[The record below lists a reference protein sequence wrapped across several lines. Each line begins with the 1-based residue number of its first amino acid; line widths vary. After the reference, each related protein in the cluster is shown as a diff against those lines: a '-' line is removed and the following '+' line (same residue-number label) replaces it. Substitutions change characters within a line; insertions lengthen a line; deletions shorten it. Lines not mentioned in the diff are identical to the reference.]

1 MTSNA
6 SLTQEY
12 LDIIAQ
18 RDGDL
23 DGRRAAYAYMKD
35 STAIVHHRVV
45 DCTYV
50 PRLFD
55 RATYDIMKSTAE
67 TAHRILCKVM
77 QRYLDDPA
85 YRRVFDFDP
94 RLEELILLP
103 RGYDALLPFARVDTF
118 LNEDTGEIM
127 FCEFNGDGS
136 SGMNENREITNSV
149 AASPAFRAFAA
160 HHEVQ
165 GCNLFDPWVD
175 EFIAIY
181 GTYKHRVDNPRFAV
195 CDYLEN
201 GVVDEFKMFAALFE
215 KRGYACTVADVRDL
229 SFDGE
234 RLRTPDGQPV
244 DAIWRRC
251 VTNDVIDHWDASQDL
266 IDAVRAEKVALIG
279 SFAGHIVHDKQIF
292 EVLFKP
298 ETRAFLTDEEIAFVE
313 RTVPLT
319 TFLDETAVDLDA
331 MRREKDRWII
341 KPSDHYG
348 ADHVYAGCEVE
359 QEQWER
365 LIDDFANGKAGYPF
379 IVQRYVTPFKTLTL
393 PPDTGI
399 LDAPDDDVRREPVP
413 YNNLNGLY
421 LYNGRFQGVFSRLGP
436 LPTISKENQGMT
448 AATIWVDAHVEGG
461 IDLA

>member
-331 MRREKDRWII
+331 
-341 KPSDHYG
+341 
-348 ADHVYAGCEVE
+348 
-359 QEQWER
+359 
-365 LIDDFANGKAGYPF
+365 
-379 IVQRYVTPFKTLTL
+379 
-393 PPDTGI
+393 
-399 LDAPDDDVRREPVP
+399 VRRRRTA
-413 YNNLNGLY
+413 GSS
-421 LYNGRFQGVFSRLGP
+421 SRPTTTAPTTSTPAARSNRSSGSGSS
-436 LPTISKENQGMT
+436 TISRTGRRATPSSCSATSRRSRRSRCRPTRASSTHPTTTCAASPCRTTTST
-448 AATIWVDAHVEGG
+448 ASTSITVASKVCSAASGRCPPSRRRIRA
-461 IDLA
+461 